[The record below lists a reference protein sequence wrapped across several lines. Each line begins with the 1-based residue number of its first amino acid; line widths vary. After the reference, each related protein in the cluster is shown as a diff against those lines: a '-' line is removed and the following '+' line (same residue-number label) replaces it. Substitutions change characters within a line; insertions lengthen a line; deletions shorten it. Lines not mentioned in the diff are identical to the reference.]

1 MCVWNLIQYKLL
13 QVFFFFPTK
22 LDTLILYNPAIVLL
36 SFYPNELE
44 IYVYTKTS
52 TWVITVA

>member
-1 MCVWNLIQYKLL
+1 MEFNTIKIAPK
-13 QVFFFFPTK
+13 FFFFFTK
-22 LDTLILYNPAIVLL
+22 LDILFLYNPAIVLL
-36 SFYPNELE
+36 CFYPNELE